1 MGRFDVLKGNNIPEK
16 KENRRRQKRTQ
27 TSVGARTK
35 EPPAGT
41 STKEP
46 SAGTGKKEPPAGTS
60 TKEPSAGTGK
70 KEPPAGTST
79 STTTESRW
87 VLAMKKRE
95 QEEKCKNII
104 NENHPKYWDG
114 ARWRGPMFIRGSYKG
129 NYNKRVNRNV
139 VNGKNYENNR
149 SSFLFF
155 HNKIEYSRNDN
166 DWHDSWTNTFTQQQL
181 EKLKQQEAREYHVNC
196 CKVLEQYGNRLEKES
211 NDYYNETGE
220 LDEFAKAQVQRMQ
233 YEKYAE
239 QFEVVEQDDENSL
252 SEDYMDDEE
261 YLEDDYN

>member
-1 MGRFDVLKGNNIPEK
+1 MGRFDVLKGNNTPEK

-27 TSVGARTK
+27 TSVCTSTK
-35 EPPAGT
+35 ESSASAST

-46 SAGTGKKEPPAGTS
+46 SASTS
-60 TKEPSAGTGK
+60 TKESSASTST
-70 KEPPAGTST
+70 KESSAST

-139 VNGKNYENNR
+139 VNGKNYEDNR

-211 NDYYNETGE
+211 NNYYNETGE